1 MSIFTTLGLINP
13 ISKLN
18 QFIQDLDSSDP
29 MPLFFF
35 GHGSPMNAIESNQFT
50 QKWNEIGS
58 NLPKPKAIICISA
71 HWETKGSYVTAMEY
85 PKTIHDFGGFPD
97 ELYRVQYSAPGSP
110 ELAQDVIN
118 HVTNT
123 TIGSDLNWGLD
134 HGCWS
139 VVKHLYPKAD
149 IPIIQLSIDYT
160 KDVEYHYRL
169 AKELSAL
176 RSKGILII
184 GSGNI
189 VHNLRLLAWDKA
201 NDSNYAYDWAT
212 EANNKMIEYI
222 LSGDY
227 QPLIEYQ
234 KQGRAFQLAIPT
246 PEHYI
251 PLIYTLGLKNNSEKV
266 SIFNNEALMG
276 SITMTSVMIT

>member
-1 MSIFTTLGLINP
+1 
-13 ISKLN
+13 
-18 QFIQDLDSSDP
+18 

-50 QKWNEIGS
+50 RKWNEIGS

-139 VVKHLYPKAD
+139 VVKLLYPNAD
-149 IPIIQLSIDYT
+149 IPTIQLRIHYT
-160 KDVEYHYRL
+160 KDE
-169 AKELSAL
+169 
-176 RSKGILII
+176 
-184 GSGNI
+184 
-189 VHNLRLLAWDKA
+189 
-201 NDSNYAYDWAT
+201 
-212 EANNKMIEYI
+212 
-222 LSGDY
+222 
-227 QPLIEYQ
+227 EYQ
-234 KQGRAFQLAIPT
+234 
-246 PEHYI
+246 
-251 PLIYTLGLKNNSEKV
+251 
-266 SIFNNEALMG
+266 
-276 SITMTSVMIT
+276 

>member
-18 QFIQDLDSSDP
+18 QLLQDLDNSDS

-50 QKWNEIGS
+50 RKWNEIGS

-97 ELYRVQYSAPGSP
+97 ELYRVQYPAPGSP

-139 VVKHLYPKAD
+139 VVKHLYPNAD

-189 VHNLRLLAWDKA
+189 VHNLRILAWDKA
-201 NDSNYAYDWAT
+201 NDPNYAYDWAS

-251 PLIYTLGLKNNSEKV
+251 PLIYTLGLKNDSEKV

>member
-18 QFIQDLDSSDP
+18 QLIQDLDNSDP

-50 QKWNEIGS
+50 RKWNEIGS

-97 ELYRVQYSAPGSP
+97 ELYRVQYPAPGSP
-110 ELAQDVIN
+110 ELAQNVIN

-189 VHNLRLLAWDKA
+189 VHNLRILAWDKA
-201 NDSNYAYDWAT
+201 NESNYAT
-212 EANNKMIEYI
+212 I
-222 LSGDY
+222 
-227 QPLIEYQ
+227 
-234 KQGRAFQLAIPT
+234 
-246 PEHYI
+246 
-251 PLIYTLGLKNNSEKV
+251 GLPKP
-266 SIFNNEALMG
+266 
-276 SITMTSVMIT
+276 ITK